1 MTSRRDFTKINFIVS
16 PGTLIHEYTFLR
28 YNIGLKEIIKP
39 TCILVGFLLLMAGSE
54 IAGQDRDKTVLK
66 LKKSPRLWVSE
77 DVALNLNKKLH
88 TPYMQSQAKRILE
101 DADWLLQIKPI
112 AEGEGKAYQYG
123 TRAIASH
130 LQCLTAAWV
139 LTHEAKYRAAAIRH
153 MANLLTWNHISCEAR
168 PNTPTEAELPFCLSY
183 GEHAADIGLMYDL
196 FRSDITPEEQKVF
209 FAVLD
214 RFYLKEA
221 IKCLENPPWWANKS
235 WSNWNGVCCG
245 GMGILALAFYDDLPE
260 CRDLIPFVE
269 KSLGEYFK
277 SYIKNGGG
285 CHEGTG
291 YWNYGMHYAMR
302 YLLSWEN
309 ATGKKHP
316 AFEIKELRTS
326 LNFPIDFTGITFG
339 DNDGW
344 GPTGMF
350 FMLAKRL
357 NNHDAALRAAAYLP
371 YQVEAVP
378 KDRERLARMAT
389 GDVLYAADFVPTVKE
404 MEELKNRHT
413 QKKKPV
419 ARIYKG
425 LDWAALADDSAFPN
439 LRLAARGGS
448 SEITG
453 HGHLDLLS
461 FVCMLNGERMIDT
474 QRDHGYI
481 STTFSGRG
489 HEIYSRSAASK
500 STLFI
505 DGLSCRENAV
515 CDTTEV
521 EQDGD
526 LLGIR
531 VDGSNIYLARWKKDF
546 IGRLF
551 LMVENRYWLVID
563 AAPGHIMESR
573 FHTYAECK
581 RGTDWVSLKS
591 GNEQMMMTFASLG
604 KSVMMESTGMP
615 TSPEE
620 QTHIFRW
627 ISPAEKD
634 NLHVTA
640 LYPGS
645 KKPKLKLSKEMD
657 GGFAIE
663 VSGEGGYKRT
673 IHVSSELKLKK

>member
-1 MTSRRDFTKINFIVS
+1 MKNRCV
-16 PGTLIHEYTFLR
+16 LI
-28 YNIGLKEIIKP
+28 
-39 TCILVGFLLLMAGSE
+39 GFLMLISGS
-54 IAGQDRDKTVLK
+54 AAAVSNSGKTELK
-66 LKKSPRLWVSE
+66 LKQSPRLWVSQE
-77 DVALNLNKKLH
+77 TVHHLSDKLH
-88 TPYMQSQAKRILE
+88 TPYLQSQAKRIIE
-101 DADWLLQIKPI
+101 DADWLVEARPI
-112 AEGEGKAYQYG
+112 AEGEGSAYQLG

-139 LTHEAKYRAAAIRH
+139 FTHEAKYRAAAIRH

-168 PNTPTEAELPFCLSY
+168 ANTPTDRELPFCLSY

-196 FRSDITPEEQKVF
+196 FRPDITTEEQKVF
-209 FAVLD
+209 FDVLD

-221 IKCLENPPWWANKS
+221 LKCLEQPPWWANQS

-245 GMGILALAFYDDLPE
+245 GMGILALAFYDDRPE
-260 CRDLIPFVE
+260 CRNLIPFVE

-277 SYIKNGGG
+277 SYIENGGG

-309 ATGKKHP
+309 ATGLKHP
-316 AFEIKELRTS
+316 AFEIRELGMS
-326 LNFPIDFTGITFG
+326 LNFPLDFTGITFG

-357 NNHDAALRAAAYLP
+357 NNPVAALRAATYLP
-371 YQVEAVP
+371 EQVEAAP
-378 KDRERLARMAT
+378 EERERLSRMAT
-389 GDVLYAADFVPTVKE
+389 GDILYAADFIPSTKE
-404 MEELKNRHT
+404 MEEFRKTHM
-413 QKKKPV
+413 QKREPV

-425 LDWAALADDSAFPN
+425 LGWAALADDSAFPT

-461 FVCMLNGERMIDT
+461 FICMLNGERMIDT

-481 STTFSGRG
+481 STTFSRRG

-500 STLFI
+500 STLFV
-505 DGLSCRENAV
+505 DGLGCREDAV
-515 CDTTEV
+515 CDVTEV
-521 EQDGD
+521 ERDED

-531 VDGSNIYLARWKKDF
+531 IDGSNIFLIRWKKDF
-546 IGRLF
+546 IGRHF

-563 AAPGHIMESR
+563 AAPGHSMESR
-573 FHTYAECK
+573 FHTYAECT
-581 RGTDWVSLKS
+581 RGTDWLALKS
-591 GNEQMMMTFASLG
+591 GKEQMMMTFASLG
-604 KSVMMESTGMP
+604 EGEMQESLGMP
-615 TSPEE
+615 ASPKE
-620 QTHIFRW
+620 QTSIFRW
-627 ISPAEKD
+627 MSPGGQD

-640 LYPGS
+640 MNPGS
-645 KKPKLKLSKEMD
+645 EKLGLELSKESD
-657 GGFAIE
+657 GGFAIK
-663 VSGEGGYKRT
+663 VSGASGYQRT
-673 IHVSSELKLKK
+673 IRLTAELKLKK

>member
-1 MTSRRDFTKINFIVS
+1 MKNRCV
-16 PGTLIHEYTFLR
+16 LI
-28 YNIGLKEIIKP
+28 
-39 TCILVGFLLLMAGSE
+39 GFLMLISGS
-54 IAGQDRDKTVLK
+54 AAAVSNSGKTELK
-66 LKKSPRLWVSE
+66 LKQSPRLWVSQE
-77 DVALNLNKKLH
+77 TVLNLSDKLH
-88 TPYMQSQAKRILE
+88 TPFLQSQAKRIIE
-101 DADWLLQIKPI
+101 DANWLVQARPI
-112 AEGEGKAYQYG
+112 AEGEARAYQHG

-168 PNTPTEAELPFCLSY
+168 ANTPADTELPFCLSY

-196 FRSDITPEEQKVF
+196 FRLDITPEEQQVF
-209 FAVLD
+209 FDVLD

-221 IKCLENPPWWANKS
+221 LKCLEQPPWWANQS

-245 GMGILALAFYDDLPE
+245 GMGILALAFYDDRPE
-260 CRDLIPFVE
+260 CRNLIPFVE

-277 SYIKNGGG
+277 SYMENGGG

-309 ATGKKHP
+309 ATGLKHP
-316 AFEIKELRTS
+316 AFEIRELGMS
-326 LNFPIDFTGITFG
+326 LNFPLDFTGITFG

-357 NNHDAALRAAAYLP
+357 NNPDAALRAATYLP
-371 YQVEAVP
+371 EQVAAAPEE
-378 KDRERLARMAT
+378 RERLSRMAT
-389 GDVLYAADFVPTVKE
+389 GDILYAADFIPSTKE
-404 MEELKNRHT
+404 MEELRKTHM
-413 QKKKPV
+413 QKREPV
-419 ARIYKG
+419 VRIYKG
-425 LDWAALADDSAFPN
+425 LGWAALADDSAFPT
-439 LRLAARGGS
+439 LRLSARGGS

-461 FVCMLNGERMIDT
+461 FICMVNGERMIDT

-489 HEIYSRSAASK
+489 HEIYSRSTASK
-500 STLFI
+500 STLFV
-505 DGLSCRENAV
+505 DGLGCRENAV
-515 CDTTEV
+515 CEETVV
-521 EQDGD
+521 ERDDD

-531 VDGSNIYLARWKKDF
+531 IDGSNIYLIRWKKDF

-563 AAPGHIMESR
+563 AAPGHSMESR
-573 FHTYAECK
+573 FHTYAECT
-581 RGTDWVSLKS
+581 RGTDWLALKS
-591 GNEQMMMTFASLG
+591 GKEQMMMTFASLG
-604 KSVMMESTGMP
+604 EGEMQESRGMP
-615 TSPEE
+615 TSSQE
-620 QTHIFRW
+620 QTSIFRW
-627 ISPAEKD
+627 MSPGGQD

-640 LYPGS
+640 LNPGNE
-645 KKPKLKLSKEMD
+645 KLGLDLSKESD

-663 VSGEGGYKRT
+663 VSGASGYQRT
-673 IHVSSELKLKK
+673 IRLTHELKLKN

>member
-1 MTSRRDFTKINFIVS
+1 MMKNRCV
-16 PGTLIHEYTFLR
+16 LI
-28 YNIGLKEIIKP
+28 
-39 TCILVGFLLLMAGSE
+39 GFLMLISGS
-54 IAGQDRDKTVLK
+54 AAAVSNSGKTELK
-66 LKKSPRLWVSE
+66 LKQSPRLWVSQE
-77 DVALNLNKKLH
+77 TVHHLSDKLH
-88 TPYMQSQAKRILE
+88 TPYLQSQAKRIIE
-101 DADWLLQIKPI
+101 DADWLVEARPI
-112 AEGEGKAYQYG
+112 AEGEGSAYQLG

-168 PNTPTEAELPFCLSY
+168 ANTPTDTELPFCLSY

-196 FRSDITPEEQKVF
+196 FRPDITTEEQKVF
-209 FAVLD
+209 FDVLD

-221 IKCLENPPWWANKS
+221 LKCLEQPPWWANQS

-245 GMGILALAFYDDLPE
+245 GMGILALAFYDDRPE
-260 CRDLIPFVE
+260 CRNLIPFVE

-277 SYIKNGGG
+277 SYIENGGG

-309 ATGKKHP
+309 ATGLKHP
-316 AFEIKELRTS
+316 AFEIRELGMS
-326 LNFPIDFTGITFG
+326 LNFPLDFTGITFG

-357 NNHDAALRAAAYLP
+357 NNPVAALRAATYLP
-371 YQVEAVP
+371 EQVEAAP
-378 KDRERLARMAT
+378 EERERLSRMAT
-389 GDVLYAADFVPTVKE
+389 GDILYAADFIPSTKE
-404 MEELKNRHT
+404 MEKFRKTHM
-413 QKKKPV
+413 QKREPV

-425 LDWAALADDSAFPN
+425 LGWAALADDSAFPT

-461 FVCMLNGERMIDT
+461 FICMVNGERMIDT

-481 STTFSGRG
+481 STTFSRRG

-500 STLFI
+500 STLFV
-505 DGLSCRENAV
+505 DGLGCREDAV
-515 CDTTEV
+515 CDVTEV
-521 EQDGD
+521 ERDED

-531 VDGSNIYLARWKKDF
+531 IDGSNIFLIRWKKDF
-546 IGRLF
+546 IGRHF

-563 AAPGHIMESR
+563 AASGHSMESR
-573 FHTYAECK
+573 FHTYAECT
-581 RGTDWVSLKS
+581 RGTDWLALKS
-591 GNEQMMMTFASLG
+591 GKEQMMMTFASLG
-604 KSVMMESTGMP
+604 EGEMQESLGMP
-615 TSPEE
+615 ASPKE
-620 QTHIFRW
+620 QTRIFRW
-627 ISPAEKD
+627 MSPTGQD

-640 LYPGS
+640 MNPGS
-645 KKPKLKLSKEMD
+645 EKLGLELSKESD
-657 GGFAIE
+657 GGFAIK
-663 VSGEGGYKRT
+663 VSGASGYQRT
-673 IHVSSELKLKK
+673 IRLTAELKLKK